1 MAENGSSGRGAWGG
15 KIGFVLAAAGSAVGL
30 GNLWKF
36 PYLAYENGDGGAADP
51 HGAGAFVIMYLVAVV
66 IVGLPVMLSEIMI
79 GRRSGLNPVGAFAK
93 LRPGTPWYIVGA
105 LGVSTGFI
113 LLSYYAVVAGW
124 TGEYLIKA
132 LAGDFNGK
140 SPEEIGSMFDTFLA
154 SPVRQVGWLALFM
167 GLSVVVVIGGVSA
180 GIERVT
186 KILMP
191 LLLAMLVGLA
201 VMGLTLEGGTAALT
215 YIFQPDFS
223 VVTPKMVLDALGQ
236 AFFSL
241 SLGMGAIITYGSYLS
256 KKEDI
261 VVSGVSI
268 VALDTFVGLIAAV
281 IIFST
286 LFSVN
291 MSMDSGGVGNLFTA
305 IPVIFQKIPG
315 GEAWVIVFYALV
327 AFAALTSTIS
337 LLEVVVAYF
346 IDQKG
351 WSRRKAVTAMGS
363 LIFALGIPS
372 ALSFNLGKDFTIA
385 GKTFFEVMDYL
396 CANWAL
402 PLGGLFIT
410 LFTGWVL
417 TRKEKGE
424 EIGDR
429 PKILALW
436 DFLVRYV
443 APVAVIAVIIGIVF
457 GLGGEG

>member
-1 MAENGSSGRGAWGG
+1 MAENSSGRGSWGG
-15 KIGFVLAAAGSAVGL
+15 RLGFVLAAAGSAVGL

-36 PYLAYENGDGGAADP
+36 PYLAYENGDGGAANP
-51 HGAGAFVIMYLVAVV
+51 HGAGAFVILYLIAVV
-66 IVGLPVMLSEIMI
+66 IVGLPVMLSEIII
-79 GRRSGLNPVGAFAK
+79 GRRSGLNPVGAFRK

-105 LGVSTGFI
+105 LGVTTGFV

-124 TGEYLIKA
+124 TGEYLVKA
-132 LAGDFNGK
+132 LAGDFTGR
-140 SPEEIGSMFDTFLA
+140 SPEEIGTQFHSFLA
-154 SPVRQVGWLALFM
+154 NPWRQVGWLAAFM
-167 GLSVVVVIGGVSA
+167 GLSMAVVIGGVSS

-191 LLLAMLVGLA
+191 LLLLMLLGLA
-201 VMGLTLEGGTAALT
+201 VMSLTLEGGGAALT
-215 YIFQPDFS
+215 YIFKPDFS

-261 VVSGVSI
+261 VISGVSI

-291 MSMDSGGVGNLFTA
+291 MSMESGGVGNLFTA

-315 GEAWVIVFYALV
+315 GGAWVIVFYALV

-337 LLEVVVAYF
+337 LLEVVVSCF
-346 IDQKG
+346 IDQRG
-351 WSRRKAVTAMGS
+351 WSRRKAVLSMGT

-372 ALSFNLGKDFTIA
+372 ALSFNVGKDFTIL
-385 GKTFFEVMDYL
+385 GKTFFDVMDTL

-417 TRKEKGE
+417 TRREKAE
-424 EIGDR
+424 EIVGR
-429 PKILALW
+429 PRVLAVW

-443 APVAVIAVIIGIVF
+443 APVAVIAVIVGIVF